1 MSSFQPAEG
10 QFASDVQEERIAAG
24 DELLEFVRFCY
35 HRRRVAWPALYD
47 EMCAVAARGAFHG
60 LGYPELGERG
70 ISFCLLDLP
79 HLSALAQRVI
89 EEERISL
96 EQRTGG
102 APMSLSVVPAGS

>member
-1 MSSFQPAEG
+1 MSSFQPADSPSVPRNMGE
-10 QFASDVQEERIAAG
+10 QPTPA
-24 DELLEFVRFCY
+24 DESLEFVRFCY

-60 LGYPELGERG
+60 LGYPELAEHG

-79 HLSALAQRVI
+79 RLSALAQRVI

-96 EQRTGG
+96 ELRSSG
-102 APMSLSVVPAGS
+102 APMNLSVVPASS